1 MTVAYFD
8 CFSGIS
14 GDMTLGAL
22 VDLGVPLDWLKAQLV
37 QLPLSGFDLASSQVM
52 RNGIQAVQ
60 VDVVCE
66 ETHHHRDYGHIKN
79 LLTQSPLPDGVK
91 ADSLAVFERIAR
103 AEAKIHGCELD
114 RVHFHEVGGIDAIV
128 DIVGT
133 CLAKAYLGIDTIMA
147 SRLPLGQGFVH
158 CAHGTLPVPA
168 PAVLEILKGIPVYS
182 GNQQKELVTPTGA
195 AILAALA
202 KGFVP
207 MPSMEIEKIGYG
219 AGTHEL
225 VDQPN
230 ALRVVLGALTEE
242 DGVQSL
248 PGHTEMLVVVE
259 TNIDD
264 MNPEI
269 YGYLMER
276 LLEDGA
282 LDVYWI
288 PIQMKKNRPAVMVQ
302 VLCSPDK
309 QGAVMTRLLAETT
322 SLGIRHYRVHR
333 TCLPREVLTVQTP
346 FGAMTAKKV
355 TQMDGTDRIVPEFE
369 SCRKIALEQSVPLQ
383 TVYEAVRSTSAA
395 GPGTVSNASVLQDKQ
410 QLDKKNGKL

>member
-14 GDMTLGAL
+14 GDMTLGAM
-22 VDLGVPLDWLKAQLV
+22 VDLGVPVTWLKEQLV
-37 QLPLSGFDLASSQVM
+37 KLPLSGFDLVSGQVM
-52 RNGIQAVQ
+52 RNGIQAVK
-60 VDVVCE
+60 VDVIYE

-79 LLTQSPLPDGVK
+79 LLTRSPLSDDVK
-91 ADSLAVFERIAR
+91 NDSLAVFERIAR
-103 AEAKIHGCELD
+103 AESKVHGCELD
-114 RVHFHEVGGIDAIV
+114 QVHFHEVGAVDAIV

-133 CLAKAYLGIDTIMA
+133 CLAKAYLGIDAIMA
-147 SRLPLGQGFVH
+147 SRLPLGQGFVT

-168 PAVLEILKGIPVYS
+168 PAVLEIVKGIPIYS
-182 GNQQKELVTPTGA
+182 GSQQKELVTPTGA

-202 KGFVP
+202 KGFAP

-230 ALRVVLGALTEE
+230 ALRVVLGTLAGDHDTAT
-242 DGVQSL
+242 L
-248 PGHTEMLVVVE
+248 PGHTESLVVIE

-269 YGYLMER
+269 YGFLMER
-276 LLEDGA
+276 LLGDGA
-282 LDVYWI
+282 LDVYWT

-302 VLCSPDK
+302 VLCHPDR
-309 QGAVMTRLLAETT
+309 QSAIMMRLLAETT
-322 SLGIRHYRVHR
+322 SLGVRHYRVQR
-333 TCLPREVLTVQTP
+333 SCLPREVVTVETH
-346 FGAMTAKKV
+346 FGSMTAKKV
-355 TQMDGTDRIVPEFE
+355 TQPDSSTRIVPEYE
-369 SCRKIALEQSVPLQ
+369 SCRKIALERSIPLQ
-383 TVYEAVRSTSAA
+383 KVYEAVTAATANRSDTASK
-395 GPGTVSNASVLQDKQ
+395 GSVLQDKQ